1 MPELGPQPAP
11 SAPDPTVTRE
21 TPHPEAQPR
30 IAALTPAG
38 WLVSSF
44 GMVLCVGAADYVTRT
59 DLLLILFYL
68 APIGFGTW
76 FASLRGGIALATVSA
91 LVSTGAD
98 LLYRAQH
105 GVAEPPAAVVVWNGI
120 MLLGSAA
127 ALVITLSALKG
138 RLEAEE
144 LLARTD
150 SLTRI
155 ANRRAF
161 FEAAALELER
171 ARRHG
176 RPLTVAYLDLD
187 DFKHVNDRLGHAE
200 GDALLI
206 RVAQTLRGATRAVD
220 AVARLGGDEFGLILP
235 ETDAA
240 TAEAILS
247 RLRNALLSAMQ
258 HGTWQTGFSVGA
270 AVFLVP
276 PRDVDELTARADELM
291 YMAKRASKGSIRI
304 GVFEGAQVWASA
316 VPT

>member
-1 MPELGPQPAP
+1 MWMAGD
-11 SAPDPTVTRE
+11 S
-21 TPHPEAQPR
+21 PHPADAEPR
-30 IAALTPAG
+30 VAALTPAG
-38 WLVSSF
+38 WLVSSL
-44 GMVLCVGAADYVTRT
+44 GMVLCVGAADYVTGT
-59 DLLLILFYL
+59 DLLLVLFYL

-76 FASLRGGIALATVSA
+76 FASLRGGVALAVLSA
-91 LVSTGAD
+91 IISTAAD
-98 LLYRAQH
+98 LLHRAQH
-105 GVAEPPAAVVVWNGI
+105 GVADPPAAVLVWNGV
-120 MLLGSAA
+120 MLLGTAA

-187 DFKHVNDRLGHAE
+187 DFKNVNDRLGHAE
-200 GDALLI
+200 GDALLVT
-206 RVAQTLRGATRAVD
+206 VARTLRGVTRVVD
-220 AVARLGGDEFGLILP
+220 SVARLGGDEFGLILP

-240 TAEAILS
+240 TAEGILS
-247 RLRNALLSAMQ
+247 RLRAALLASME
-258 HGTWQTGFSVGA
+258 HGTWRTGLSIGA

-316 VPT
+316 VPS